1 MNDAEMLTTRTVSLA
16 AAILSLR
23 DTLATSTASGNGFAK
38 WFTTN
43 YWLVDIL
50 CVFLIIFLVRSNI
63 RLFYGLDQ
71 HMRSSASIVLASMR
85 DSETLM
91 AIVEEGETSRSRAHT
106 RASEGSYNVIDQMLS
121 TESYRKIV
129 TLQKE
134 LRVHTMPAGER
145 RRWTDDGGTALD
157 NSS

>member
-1 MNDAEMLTTRTVSLA
+1 MNDAELLTTRTVSLA
-16 AAILSLR
+16 VAILSLR
-23 DTLATSTASGNGFAK
+23 DTLTTSTASGDGFAK

-50 CVFLIIFLVRSNI
+50 CVFLIIFLVRLNI
-63 RLFYGLDQ
+63 RLFYGLNQ

-91 AIVEEGETSRSRAHT
+91 AIVDETSRSRAHT